1 MIRTKEELIDKIGN
15 DYIWRLREIN
25 EMKNLTKND
34 ITSHLQK
41 KVLCRAGIALMYAHW
56 EGFVK
61 KSGTY
66 FLEYV
71 STQRHCISDLKS
83 NFVTLIVK
91 NRIDSAHES
100 KKYSAFDEIT
110 KYILCNQQ
118 SRARI
123 PVRNVVD
130 TQSNLSTTVL
140 KEILWCLGLDYNP
153 FESREKLIDNKLVNR
168 RNHIAHGQEIE
179 IELSDFS
186 EMADEVL
193 GLMTTFKN
201 QLENSTV
208 TESYKAA

>member
-1 MIRTKEELIDKIGN
+1 MIRTKEELIDKIAG

-25 EMKNLTKND
+25 EMKNLIQTDKA
-34 ITSHLQK
+34 SALQK
-41 KVLCRAGIALMYAHW
+41 KVLCRAGVSLMYAHW

-61 KSGTY
+61 KTGTY

-71 STQRHCISDLKS
+71 SSQRHCISELRS

-91 NRIDSAHES
+91 GRIDSAHDS
-100 KKYSAFDEIT
+100 KKYSAFDEVT
-110 KYILCNQQ
+110 KYILFNQN

-123 PVRNVVD
+123 PVKNVVD

-140 KEILWCLGLDYNP
+140 KEILWCLGFDYSI
-153 FESREKLIDNKLVNR
+153 FESKEKLIDQKLVNR

-179 IELSDFS
+179 IGLDDFS

-193 GLMTTFKN
+193 GLMTTFRN
-201 QLENSTV
+201 MLENSTV
-208 TESYKAA
+208 TESYRAA

>member
-1 MIRTKEELIDKIGN
+1 
-15 DYIWRLREIN
+15 
-25 EMKNLTKND
+25 
-34 ITSHLQK
+34 
-41 KVLCRAGIALMYAHW
+41 
-56 EGFVK
+56 
-61 KSGTY
+61 
-66 FLEYV
+66 
-71 STQRHCISDLKS
+71 
-83 NFVTLIVK
+83 
-91 NRIDSAHES
+91 
-100 KKYSAFDEIT
+100 
-110 KYILCNQQ
+110 
-118 SRARI
+118 
-123 PVRNVVD
+123 
-130 TQSNLSTTVL
+130 L